1 MLFGGRC
8 VCFPGD
14 LAVFICK
21 GRHTPHLIFCPWR
34 VVQGLLTS
42 HAPSQGRRP
51 RLRVAGRRKQGHTL
65 GPSARLAP
73 SRLFPKCLLGEI
85 LTK

>member
-21 GRHTPHLIFCPWR
+21 GRHTPHLIFCPRR
-34 VVQGLLTS
+34 VVQGLLTG
-42 HAPSQGRRP
+42 HAPITGEETETQGGWETEARP
-51 RLRVAGRRKQGHTL
+51 HAGPL
-65 GPSARLAP
+65 GTP
-73 SRLFPKCLLGEI
+73 G
-85 LTK
+85 TK